1 MKTRKEKTLDTVIGL
16 DHDSLVNECNPFHV
30 WAKIS
35 CLMDFPK
42 NGMQS
47 LSRHINTMYKF
58 ISVYYG
64 PLC

>member
-30 WAKIS
+30 LAKIS
-35 CLMDFPK
+35 CLVDFLK

-47 LSRHINTMYKF
+47 VSQRIK
-58 ISVYYG
+58 
-64 PLC
+64 